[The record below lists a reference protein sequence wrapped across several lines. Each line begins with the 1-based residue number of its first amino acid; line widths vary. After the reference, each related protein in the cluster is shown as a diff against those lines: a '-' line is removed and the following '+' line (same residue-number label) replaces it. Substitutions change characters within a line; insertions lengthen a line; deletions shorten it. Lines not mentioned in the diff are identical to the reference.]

1 MSKHEFGIMINPPEA
16 GKRYDEYEPEKYNC
30 ISVDDRMILPIV
42 TKLSIMKTYWISLN
56 NAEYGLNYYGVT
68 LIPPE
73 SSSTFAELISGI
85 RSFSRLTELLLAAS
99 QNDKFVIHYG
109 I

>member
-1 MSKHEFGIMINPPEA
+1 MPKHEFEIMINPPES
-16 GKRYDEYEPEKYNC
+16 GKRYGEYEPEMNNC

-42 TKLSIMKTYWISLN
+42 TKLGVIKTYWISLDR
-56 NAEYGLNYYGVT
+56 AEYGLNYYGVT

-73 SSSTFAELISGI
+73 SSGTFAELISGN
-85 RSFSRLTELLLAAS
+85 RSLSRLTELLLEAS
-99 QNDKFVIHYG
+99 RNDKFVIHYG

>member
-1 MSKHEFGIMINPPEA
+1 MSKHEFGIMINPPET
-16 GKRYDEYEPEKYNC
+16 GRRYVEYEPEVYNC

-42 TKLSIMKTYWISLN
+42 TKLSIIKTYWISLN

-73 SSSTFAELISGI
+73 SSRTFAELVSGN
-85 RSFSRLTELLLAAS
+85 RSLSQLTELLLEAS
-99 QNDKFVIHYG
+99 RNDKFVIHYG